1 MSCTMQLV
9 GKSVFA
15 LCLTKGNRR
24 VLKAASEKLEANQ
37 EERETNKRMDA
48 VWLAVKAVRI
58 RRLFRDEYV

>member
-1 MSCTMQLV
+1 
-9 GKSVFA
+9 
-15 LCLTKGNRR
+15 